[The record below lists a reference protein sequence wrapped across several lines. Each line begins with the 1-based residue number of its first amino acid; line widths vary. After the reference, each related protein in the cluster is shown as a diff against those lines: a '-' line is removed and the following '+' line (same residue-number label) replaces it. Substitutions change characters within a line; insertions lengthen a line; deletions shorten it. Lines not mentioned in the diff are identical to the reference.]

1 MLTQLLQ
8 ILCSVGIRWF
18 SIKTRWHLF
27 KTKSFFRPVPYHY
40 HIWDPPIFFLPYLD
54 LYDKYHDSQMPTYCM
69 SHNNI
74 LKLEHL
80 HCMFL
85 FQVDLEGLRTV
96 SSDRGRAMAAE
107 LGLPYFETSAAT
119 GQGDLLQ
126 ISYSH
131 SVLVFIKHETYLRI
145 IHLSRCWRRC
155 GSIAGPCHGKNREES
170 CQSQVLINQIT
181 KLNLCKRIEKNVRP
195 KDNSKWESLII
206 KISEK
211 SKPRA
216 PVPQPKPGR
225 GLFGFPTQGKWK
237 YLGWT
242 WK

>member
-1 MLTQLLQ
+1 
-8 ILCSVGIRWF
+8 
-18 SIKTRWHLF
+18 
-27 KTKSFFRPVPYHY
+27 
-40 HIWDPPIFFLPYLD
+40 
-54 LYDKYHDSQMPTYCM
+54 
-69 SHNNI
+69 
-74 LKLEHL
+74 
-80 HCMFL
+80 MFL

-181 KLNLCKRIEKNVRP
+181 KLNLCERIEENVRP
-195 KDNSKWESLII
+195 IFKGQF
-206 KISEK
+206 KINKFSEK

-216 PVPQPKPGR
+216 AVPQPKPGR
-225 GLFGFPTQGKWK
+225 GLFGSPTQGKWK
-237 YLGWT
+237 YLGWM
-242 WK
+242 WKKENNQSNFHPHNKCHGSFISDVERDTPWTTCLKTPGAVLVEKRKCKWR

>member
-1 MLTQLLQ
+1 
-8 ILCSVGIRWF
+8 
-18 SIKTRWHLF
+18 
-27 KTKSFFRPVPYHY
+27 
-40 HIWDPPIFFLPYLD
+40 
-54 LYDKYHDSQMPTYCM
+54 
-69 SHNNI
+69 
-74 LKLEHL
+74 
-80 HCMFL
+80 MFL

-131 SVLVFIKHETYLRI
+131 SVLVFIKHETCLRI

-181 KLNLCKRIEKNVRP
+181 KLNLCERIEKNVRP
-195 KDNSKWESLII
+195 IFRPKDNSKWKSPIN

-216 PVPQPKPGR
+216 AVHQPKPGR
-225 GLFGFPTQGKWK
+225 GPFGSPTQGKWK
-237 YLGWT
+237 YLGWM
-242 WK
+242 WKKKE